1 MDVPLTQPGAPPH
14 MSYATTRDLLQ
25 QLYDDDCDTITASTS
40 VRYTLDAET
49 ARRFQLRRSNAT
61 SLRLAG
67 TKQRPAR
74 SK

>member
-1 MDVPLTQPGAPPH
+1 MDVPLTQPGAPH

-49 ARRFQLRRSNAT
+49 ARRFQLRRSNAE
-61 SLRLAG
+61 SHRVAG
-67 TKQRPAR
+67 TKSRRTP